1 MAPPPGLPPKKDV
14 ALALLRQSSVFIHLD
29 PRAETVRVPVGFKKQ
44 PQLVLQ
50 VGLNM
55 PVPIRDLDVG
65 DEAISCT
72 LSFNRTPHF
81 CWIPWSSIFALIGD
95 NGPGMVWPDDVPKE
109 VTAQQQKQQAAPKLR
124 AVPESTEARS
134 EPAPEAPAA
143 ASAPAAAEPAPKKK
157 RSRKAKPTVEAS
169 AKGEANAKAETEAT
183 PRTNRRKTAE
193 AAPAPKR
200 KAASA
205 DTPAQSSGPASTPT
219 PESKPRRELP
229 PYLRVIK

>member
-81 CWIPWSSIFALIGD
+81 CWIPWGSIFALIGD

-109 VTAQQQKQQAAPKLR
+109 VTAQQQKQQPAPKLR
-124 AVPESTEARS
+124 AVPESTEARPAS
-134 EPAPEAPAA
+134 APEVPSA

-157 RSRKAKPTVEAS
+157 RSRKAKPAAEA
-169 AKGEANAKAETEAT
+169 GAKAETEAT